1 MTQST
6 PLRLAMVGGGPG
18 SMIGAV
24 HRFAARM
31 DNRFEL
37 VAGVFSTRPDN
48 NRETAAQLR
57 LDTSRCYDSY
67 EALIATEAKRG
78 DGARVVAI
86 TTPNYLHYPIA
97 LACIEAGLD
106 VICEKPMTVTLAEA
120 EHLAERVAAQGVR
133 FVLMHNYCGYPLVQH
148 ASERVQR
155 GDLGRIL
162 SLQVEYLQ
170 EWLSEVPSADNKQAD
185 WRLDPKRAGSAGALG
200 DIGTHA
206 FQLACFISGLT
217 PEAVSAELT
226 CQVPGRVLDDNVQAL
241 LRFEGGAT
249 GMLWASQTAPGFEN
263 ALRIRVVGE
272 KASLEWAQENPNE
285 LWFSPLN
292 QPRQR
297 ITRRDDWFSDG
308 TGASVRVPPGHPE
321 GYLEGFANLY
331 QALAADVATAS
342 QGGWLPD
349 VSTGVDGLKFIA
361 ATLRSDQS
369 NGVWTPLNGGP
380 TS

>member
-37 VAGVFSTRPDN
+37 VAGVFSTRPES
-48 NRETAAQLR
+48 NRETATQLR
-57 LDTSRCYDSY
+57 LDLNRCYDSY
-67 EALIATEAKRG
+67 EALITAEAERD

-86 TTPNYLHYPIA
+86 TTPNHLHYPIA
-97 LACIEAGLD
+97 LASIEAGLD

-148 ASERVQR
+148 ARERVRR
-155 GDLGRIL
+155 GDLGRIR

-170 EWLSEVPSADNKQAD
+170 EWLSDVPSADNKQAD
-185 WRLDPKRAGSAGALG
+185 WRLDPQRAGSAGALG

-226 CQVPGRVLDDNVQAL
+226 SQVPGRVLDDNVQAL

-285 LWFSPLN
+285 LCFSPLN

-297 ITRRDDWFSDG
+297 ITRRDDWFSDA
-308 TGASVRVPPGHPE
+308 TGASVRLPPGHPE

-331 QALAADVATAS
+331 QALAADVSTAS
-342 QGGWLPD
+342 RGGWLPD

-361 ATLRSDQS
+361 ATLRSNQN
-369 NGVWTPLNGGP
+369 NGAWTSLESGA